1 MTLWTVAHQPP
12 LVHGFVRQ
20 YWSGLPFP
28 APGDLPDPGIKTAS
42 VMALALHTYSLPNEL
57 PVKTMSAKSL
67 QLCLNI
73 CNPMDYRLPGS
84 SVLRILQVS
93 VLEWVAQTVL
103 NYSLNIVKIYFLSTM
118 IDREIY
124 H

>member
-28 APGDLPDPGIKTAS
+28 PPGDLPDPGIKTAS
-42 VMALALHTYSLPNEL
+42 VMALALHTYSLPKEL

-73 CNPMDYRLPGS
+73 CNPVDYRLPGS

>member
-28 APGDLPDPGIKTAS
+28 PPGDLPDPGIKTAS

-93 VLEWVAQTVL
+93 VLEWVAQTLL
-103 NYSLNIVKIYFLSTM
+103 NYSLNVVKIYFLSTM

>member
-12 LVHGFVRQ
+12 LVHGFVRP

-28 APGDLPDPGIKTAS
+28 PPGDLPDPGTKTAS

-67 QLCLNI
+67 QLCLNS